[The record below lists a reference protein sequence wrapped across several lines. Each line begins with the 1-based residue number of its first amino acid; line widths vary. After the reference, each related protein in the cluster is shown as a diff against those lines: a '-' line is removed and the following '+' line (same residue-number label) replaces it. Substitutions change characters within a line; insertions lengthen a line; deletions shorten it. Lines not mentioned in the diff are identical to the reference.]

1 MKIANNEIDR
11 FVKNIANEK
20 IAGALVFGK
29 DISVIR
35 SRFNAICKAIVSDLK
50 DQFLV
55 VNLSKD
61 RLAKDPAC
69 LADEFYSFSMFGGR
83 KLLIIRDS
91 DAAATTALK
100 ALLKDGENIKKSDN
114 FILIQSGDLDA
125 NNALRKIAQTSEF
138 IAALPCY
145 EDNDATTKKLIEQQL
160 KRNGLDSSYDL
171 VTQIFL
177 TVGKNRQIIASEI
190 EKLALYLDGQ
200 KLTGEVI
207 DRVIKSQN
215 ETVFEEFSNNFAS
228 KNFSRAVN
236 NIDNLLENGFEPV
249 MAARFLS
256 NYVQKLYFAKS
267 AITSKGM
274 SIEVAAKEQRLFFKA
289 EANFKNQLRNLD
301 LKQISLWLLEIEKLE
316 IALKSGNQSSAK
328 SLFLGFLRDCLGK

>member
-11 FVKNIANEK
+11 YVKNIANEK

-35 SRFNAICKAIVSDLK
+35 SRFNAISKAIVSDLK

-55 VNLSKD
+55 VNLSKE
-61 RLAKDPAC
+61 RLSKDPAC

-83 KLLIIRDS
+83 KLVIIRDS
-91 DAAATTALK
+91 DVAANTALK
-100 ALLKDGENIKKSDN
+100 ALLKDGEGVKKSDN
-114 FILIQSGDLDA
+114 FIIIQSGDLDA
-125 NNALRKIAQTSEF
+125 GNALRKLAQASDF

-145 EDNDATTKKLIEQQL
+145 EDNDGTTRKLIEQQL
-160 KRNGLDSSYDL
+160 KRNGIDFSYDL
-171 VTQIFL
+171 VSQIF
-177 TVGKNRQIIASEI
+177 TAVGKNRQIIANEI
-190 EKLALYLDGQ
+190 EKLALYLGEE
-200 KLTGEVI
+200 KLTGEVV
-207 DRVIKSQN
+207 DKVIKSQN

-228 KNFSRAVN
+228 KKFAQAVK

-249 MAARFLS
+249 MATRFLS

-267 AITSKGM
+267 AIVSKGL

-289 EANFKNQLRNLD
+289 EANFKSQLRNLD

-316 IALKSGNQSSAK
+316 IKLKSGVQSSVK
-328 SLFLGFLRDCLGK
+328 SLFLSFLMGCLEK